1 MKKLKYS
8 APFYDDNKNN
18 DIKFKERMKDRY
30 KINGVKFN
38 YSNKEEEDFIKPK
51 KKEKEKNI
59 HREYEEFMLLQ
70 NYNKLKHKI
79 FLREQKEKEIE
90 EQELFKEIHQDFNY
104 TNITKIIAQFIS
116 NKKDKNNPF
125 NYNLKH
131 RKNAIERANRNIKKN
146 RINEALKKVVLHFT
160 KIKGKLNIKKE
171 NRRGGLIISENVINE
186 IKGKIDKQKKKMNS
200 RNNISLLPKTI
211 SDINDKSSNN
221 NNINNNINI
230 NKNFIRKSRSCFSN
244 LYGNRNYFNSNMNN
258 SMNNKM
264 NHALSS
270 TSLYELKQSFQD
282 KDLTHNSYNK
292 NRKSLE
298 HNISEDSTFK
308 NKFDRKSFNFNKS
321 KENRIMNNIREIHN
335 MKKEIKVLNSLLPN
349 LADNN
354 SSSSIINNNFSRN
367 IQKEKD
373 NSNILIEDNNKSSND
388 YSTLNK
394 QNDNYNMDKK
404 GFRTMLKSSSCKF
417 RSLKRPKSCMDIKSK
432 RYLSGVY
439 HKFNNINKN
448 NKGSFI
454 KNKKNIKVKN
464 LPLYTTKITDLIKE
478 FNRIKNNSKKLKIN
492 YKEKHFS
499 SYEEIENI
507 VKIKEEMLMFLLKQK
522 YFNCKFPQKIIK
534 PPNYKKIFV
543 EKMKDYVE
551 YTEDRPTT
559 LVNIERL
566 FD

>member
-18 DIKFKERMKDRY
+18 DKKFKERMKDRY
-30 KINGVKFN
+30 KINGVKFD
-38 YSNKEEEDFIKPK
+38 YSNKEEEDFVKPK

-104 TNITKIIAQFIS
+104 TNITKIITQFIS
-116 NKKDKNNPF
+116 NKKDKSNPF
-125 NYNLKH
+125 NYNMKH

-171 NRRGGLIISENVINE
+171 NRRGGLIISENIINE
-186 IKGKIDKQKKKMNS
+186 IKNKIDKQKRKFNS
-200 RNNISLLPKTI
+200 RNSNSILPKTI
-211 SDINDKSSNN
+211 SDTNINDKSSNN
-221 NNINNNINI
+221 I
-230 NKNFIRKSRSCFSN
+230 NKNYIRKSRSCFSN
-244 LYGNRNYFNSNMNN
+244 LYGKRNYINENMNN

-264 NHALSS
+264 NHASS
-270 TSLYELKQSFQD
+270 SSLYEFKHSFPD

-292 NRKSLE
+292 TRKSLE
-298 HNISEDSTFK
+298 HNISEDSTIK
-308 NKFDRKSFNFNKS
+308 RKFNRQSFNFNKS

-335 MKKEIKVLNSLLPN
+335 IKKEIKVLDSFLPN
-349 LADNN
+349 LIDNN
-354 SSSSIINNNFSRN
+354 SNSSIINNNFSKN
-367 IQKEKD
+367 IQKEND
-373 NSNILIEDNNKSSND
+373 NSNILIEDKNKSIND

-394 QNDNYNMDKK
+394 QDDKYNMDKK
-404 GFRTMLKSSSCKF
+404 GFRTKLKSSSCKF

-432 RYLSGVY
+432 GYLSGVY
-439 HKFNNINKN
+439 HNFNND
-448 NKGSFI
+448 NKGSLI
-454 KNKKNIKVKN
+454 KRKKNIKVKN
-464 LPLYTTKITDLIKE
+464 LPIYTTKITDLIKE

>member
-1 MKKLKYS
+1 MKKLKLS
-8 APFYDDNKNN
+8 SPFYEDNFKNN
-18 DIKFKERMKDRY
+18 DKKFKERMKDRY
-30 KINGVKFN
+30 KINGVKFD
-38 YSNKEEEDFIKPK
+38 YSNKEEDIVQPK

-59 HREYEEFMLLQ
+59 RREYEEFMLLQ

-104 TNITKIIAQFIS
+104 TNITKIITQFIS
-116 NKKDKNNPF
+116 KKKDKNNPF
-125 NYNLKH
+125 NYNMQH

-171 NRRGGLIISENVINE
+171 NRRGGLFISEKVVNE
-186 IKGKIDKQKKKMNS
+186 IINKIDKQKRKLNS
-200 RNNISLLPKTI
+200 RNSNSLLPKTL

-221 NNINNNINI
+221 ININI
-230 NKNFIRKSRSCFSN
+230 NNNFIRKSRSCFSN
-244 LYGNRNYFNSNMNN
+244 LNDNKNYINSNMNN

-264 NHALSS
+264 NHVSS
-270 TSLYELKQSFQD
+270 SSSLFEAKHSFQD
-282 KDLTHNSYNK
+282 KNLTHNSYNK
-292 NRKSLE
+292 NRKSIE
-298 HNISEDSTFK
+298 YNISADSNIK
-308 NKFDRKSFNFNKS
+308 NKFDRQSFHFNKS
-321 KENRIMNNIREIHN
+321 KEKRIMNNIREIHM
-335 MKKEIKVLNSLLPN
+335 MKKEIQVLNSILPN

-354 SSSSIINNNFSRN
+354 SNSSILKNNYSKNN
-367 IQKEKD
+367 QKESD
-373 NSNILIEDNNKSSND
+373 NSNILIEDKNKSIIEYN
-388 YSTLNK
+388 TLNK
-394 QNDNYNMDKK
+394 QDSRYTIEKK
-404 GFRTMLKSSSCKF
+404 GLRTKLGTSSKF
-417 RSLKRPKSCMDIKSK
+417 RPFKRPKSCMDIKSK
-432 RYLSGVY
+432 RYLCGIY
-439 HKFNNINKN
+439 HNFNNNNKN
-448 NKGSFI
+448 ASFI
-454 KNKKNIKVKN
+454 KSKKNIKVKN

-507 VKIKEEMLMFLLKQK
+507 VKIKEDMLMFLLKQK
-522 YFNCKFPQKIIK
+522 YFNCKFPQKIVK

-551 YTEDRPTT
+551 YTEERPTT
-559 LVNIERL
+559 LINMERL